1 MKPTLDVYEGK
12 GRMSTSLTTVRP
24 TITKTGEDYFFFSR
38 ERAQNNPDTGEGKRC
53 VHERRLAG

>member
-24 TITKTGEDYFFFSR
+24 TITKTGEDYFFFSER
-38 ERAQNNPDTGEGKRC
+38 ESAKQP
-53 VHERRLAG
+53 